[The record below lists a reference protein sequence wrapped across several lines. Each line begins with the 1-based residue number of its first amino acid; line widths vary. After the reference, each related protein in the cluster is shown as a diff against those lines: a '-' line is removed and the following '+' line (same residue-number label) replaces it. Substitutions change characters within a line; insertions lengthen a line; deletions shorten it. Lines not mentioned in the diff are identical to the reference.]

1 MPYTPP
7 ARRAARP
14 RPTTAPTVTVP
25 RSHRFAAVRRV
36 AATATALALS
46 LALAACGRQEA
57 APEPVR
63 AVRTVMVQPGQGD
76 AVLEYAGDIRAR
88 VESALGFRVGGK
100 ITRRLVELG
109 QPVKAGQVLAQLDP
123 TDLRLGQEAAR
134 ASVNAAQVNRDQVA
148 ADVRRF
154 RELRAQ
160 GFISAAE
167 LERHESSLKA
177 AEANVAQARA
187 QAGVQVNQAGY
198 ASLLADAAGVITGVE
213 AEPGQVIGAGTPV
226 LRLAHDGPRDV
237 VFTVPEDGITAVR
250 ELRGKPGAIKVRRW
264 GQAAVLPATVREV
277 AAAADPVT
285 RTFTVKADIGR
296 ADVSLGQTATVQIDA
311 RTPGNAVRLPLTAL
325 LRKDGA
331 AAVWVLDGRSL
342 TVSLQPVQIAS
353 VGRDS
358 VLLASGLRPGQ
369 EVVTAGVHVLQPGQK
384 VKRYVEPGAASA
396 PVAASSVGAGR

>member
-1 MPYTPP
+1 M
-7 ARRAARP
+7 A
-14 RPTTAPTVTVP
+14 
-25 RSHRFAAVRRV
+25 
-36 AATATALALS
+36 ALAL
-46 LALAACGRQEA
+46 AVGACSRHES

-63 AVRTVMVQPGQGD
+63 AVRTMMVQPGQGE
-76 AVLEYAGDIRAR
+76 AVLEYAGEVRAR

-100 ITRRLVELG
+100 ITQRLVELG
-109 QPVKAGQVLAQLDP
+109 QPVRAGQVLAQLDP

-134 ASVNAAQVNRDQVA
+134 ASVNAAQVNRDQVL

-167 LERHESSLKA
+167 LERHESALKA
-177 AEANVAQARA
+177 AEANLAQARA

-237 VFTVPEDGITAVR
+237 VFTVPEDGITALR

-296 ADVSLGQTATVQIDA
+296 AEVSLGQTATVQIDA

-331 AAVWVLDGRSL
+331 SAVWVLDGRNL
-342 TVSLQPVQIAS
+342 TVSLQPVQVAS

-358 VLLASGLRPGQ
+358 VLLASGLKPGQ

-396 PVAASSVGAGR
+396 PAAASIAGAGR

>member
-1 MPYTPP
+1 MVQTRG
-7 ARRAARP
+7 RRRLAGSLGLL
-14 RPTTAPTVTVP
+14 TASLV
-25 RSHRFAAVRRV
+25 
-36 AATATALALS
+36 ALALS
-46 LALAACGRQEA
+46 GCSRQEP

-63 AVRTVMVQPGQGD
+63 AVRTVMVQPGQGEG
-76 AVLEYAGDIRAR
+76 VLEYAGDIRAR

-109 QPVKAGQVLAQLDP
+109 QPVNAGQVLAQLDP

-177 AEANVAQARA
+177 AEASLAQARA

-213 AEPGQVIGAGTPV
+213 AEPGQVVSPGMPV
-226 LRLAHDGPRDV
+226 VRLAHDGPRDV
-237 VFTVPEDGITAVR
+237 VFTVPEDGVTAVR

-264 GQAAVLPATVREV
+264 GQAATLPATVREV

-285 RTFTVKADIGR
+285 RTFIVKADIGR
-296 ADVSLGQTATVQIDA
+296 ADVSLGQTATVQIDN
-311 RTPGNAVRLPLTAL
+311 RTPGSAVRLPLTAL
-325 LRKDGA
+325 LRKDGKT
-331 AAVWVLDGRSL
+331 AVWVLDGRAL
-342 TVSLQPVQIAS
+342 TVSLQPVQVAS
-353 VGRDS
+353 VGRGS

-384 VKRYVEPGAASA
+384 VKRYIEPGAASA
-396 PVAASSVGAGR
+396 AAAAAATTPAGAGR

>member
-1 MPYTPP
+1 MPNTPP
-7 ARRAARP
+7 ACRAARARL
-14 RPTTAPTVTVP
+14 RPVPTRPALIAPGRLGRWALVP
-25 RSHRFAAVRRV
+25 
-36 AATATALALS
+36 ALA
-46 LALAACGRQEA
+46 LALAACSRQEP
-57 APEPVR
+57 APEPIR
-63 AVRTVMVQPGQGD
+63 AVRTVMIQPGQGD
-76 AVLEYAGDIRAR
+76 GTLEYAGEIRAR

-100 ITRRLVELG
+100 LTRRLVELG

-134 ASVNAAQVNRDQVA
+134 AAVNAAQVNRDQVA

-177 AEANVAQARA
+177 AEANLAQARA
-187 QAGVQVNQAGY
+187 EAGVQVNQAGY
-198 ASLLADAAGVITGVE
+198 ASLVADAAGVITGVE
-213 AEPGQVIGAGTPV
+213 AEPGQVVGAGTPV

-237 VFTVPEDGITAVR
+237 VFTVPEDGITTVR
-250 ELRGKPGAIKVRRW
+250 ELRGKPGALKVRRW
-264 GQAAVLPATVREV
+264 GRAGLLPATVREV

-296 ADVSLGQTATVQIDA
+296 ADVNLGQTATVQIDA

-325 LRKDGA
+325 LRKDGRT
-331 AAVWVLDGRSL
+331 AVWVLDGRNL
-342 TVSLQPVQIAS
+342 TVSLQPVQIAE

-396 PVAASSVGAGR
+396 AAAGARAASGAGR